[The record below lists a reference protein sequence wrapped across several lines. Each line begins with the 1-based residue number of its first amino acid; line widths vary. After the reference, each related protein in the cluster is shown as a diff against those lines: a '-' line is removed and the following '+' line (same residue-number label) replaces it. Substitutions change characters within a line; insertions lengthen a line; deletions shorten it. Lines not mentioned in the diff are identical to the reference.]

1 MRPISTIWP
10 LSESPETKAT
20 RPQRPPLAREFIR
33 FLLELSVGV
42 HRHAIYPPGHP
53 SLEPAADAVSGVLDD
68 LMAERS
74 VLRIGVAREELLAEG
89 GASDPR
95 QPVLADLA
103 RRLHHLQI
111 AGISFTAGVRPSEV
125 AELLAT
131 LGRAQE
137 VDEVP
142 LGLLEPEDLPRWAHV
157 RIHPLGVDRLVLGE
171 SAGWDGARA
180 VDLWMGLAGTI
191 LGSDAADQEAARDP
205 GRLAEELDRRAHE
218 PGLQDRVTDQ
228 LSQLVAELRATS
240 GAEAEEIRQRVSA
253 LLSVL
258 EPEIL
263 DRIVQMGGDP
273 EARRRFLHD
282 VNHALPVDAVFRI
295 LESAARTTEQSISH
309 ALSRLL
315 SKLSVHS
322 AGDAD
327 APRTAGWNPGGAGLR
342 EIVDRLLDDWVL
354 EDPNPDR
361 YTAVLD
367 AMARAVPAARAPEA
381 GEADRART
389 LAGPLRVVHTAIE
402 VDAYGAT
409 VRRALLDLVDRGGVG
424 PVVELLGEDAD
435 DVPAARTMLDFLTEP
450 AQLRRILSRT
460 PVEEEALDAL
470 VGWVGENAIDPLMEV
485 LVESESRSLRRKVF
499 DMLARLGPRAGER
512 AVERLED
519 RRWFVQ
525 RNMLALLH
533 HLEGLPKGFD
543 PLWFTSHGDHR
554 VRREALP
561 LALRDPSSRDHALSL
576 ALSDRDERL
585 VRMALMELHD
595 EVPGAL
601 IPTVVHR
608 AMHEGRSDEIR
619 ALAVRV
625 VRDSDSLLVRDALV
639 AMAAP
644 SRSIF
649 GRPRL
654 APVGAA
660 TLAAVETLSRR
671 WSRDAQAK
679 PVLERARRSPDP
691 ELVRAAGGLA

>member
-1 MRPISTIWP
+1 M
-10 LSESPETKAT
+10 SESPETKAT

-111 AGISFTAGVRPSEV
+111 AGVSFTAGVRPSEV
-125 AELLAT
+125 AEFLQT

-142 LGLLEPEDLPRWAHV
+142 LGLLEPEDLPRWPHI

-171 SAGWDGARA
+171 TAGWDGARA

-191 LGSDAADQEAARDP
+191 LGSDAADQDAARDP
-205 GRLAEELDRRAHE
+205 ARLAAELDRRSDE

-240 GAEAEEIRQRVSA
+240 GAEAEEIRARVSQ
-253 LLSVL
+253 LLAAL

-263 DRIVQMGGDP
+263 DRIVAMGGDS

-322 AGDAD
+322 APDGDA
-327 APRTAGWNPGGAGLR
+327 PKVPGWNPGGAGLR
-342 EIVDRLLDDWVL
+342 EIVDRLLDNWVL

-367 AMARAVPAARAPEA
+367 AMARAVPSLREEA
-381 GEADRART
+381 GASDEGEE
-389 LAGPLRVVHTAIE
+389 LAGPLRIVHTALE
-402 VDAYGAT
+402 VDAFGAT
-409 VRRALLDLVDRGGVG
+409 VQRALLDLIDRGEVG
-424 PVVELLGEDAD
+424 PVVELLGEDAAE
-435 DVPAARTMLDFLTEP
+435 VPAARTMLEFLTEP
-450 AQLRRILSRT
+450 AQLGRILSRN

-470 VGWVGENAIDPLMEV
+470 VGWVGEGAIDPLMDV

-499 DMLARLGPRAGER
+499 DMLARLGPRAGQR

-519 RRWFVQ
+519 PRWFVQ

-533 HLEGLPKGFD
+533 HLDGLPMGFD

-554 VRREALP
+554 VRREAFP
-561 LALRDPSSRDHALSL
+561 LALRDHASRDHALSL

-595 EVPGAL
+595 NVPGAL
-601 IPTVVHR
+601 IPTVVNR

-625 VRDSDSLLVRDALV
+625 LRDSDSLLVRDALLV
-639 AMAAP
+639 TAAP

-654 APVGAA
+654 APVSAA
-660 TLAAVETLSRR
+660 VLAAVETLSRR
-671 WSRDAQAK
+671 WSRDDAVK
-679 PVLERARRSPDP
+679 PVLERARRSRDP
-691 ELVRAAGGLA
+691 ELVRAAGGMP

>member
-1 MRPISTIWP
+1 M
-10 LSESPETKAT
+10 SESPETKAT

-53 SLEPAADAVSGVLDD
+53 SLEPAADAVSHVLDE

-74 VLRIGVAREELLAEG
+74 VLRIGVARDELLAEG

-103 RRLHHLQI
+103 RRLHQLQI

-125 AELLAT
+125 AELLHT

-142 LGLLEPEDLPRWAHV
+142 LGLLEPEDLPRWPHV

-171 SAGWDGARA
+171 NAGWDGARA

-205 GRLAEELDRRAHE
+205 ARLAAELDRRADE
-218 PGLQDRVTDQ
+218 QGLQDRVTDQ

-240 GAEAEEIRQRVSA
+240 GVEAEEIRDRVNR
-253 LLSVL
+253 LLAAL

-263 DRIVQMGGDP
+263 DRIVQMGGDA

-295 LESAARTTEQSISH
+295 LESAARTSEQTISH

-322 AGDAD
+322 ATEAA
-327 APRTAGWNPGGAGLR
+327 APEVPGWNPGGAGLR

-354 EDPNPDR
+354 DDPNPDR
-361 YTAVLD
+361 YTALLD
-367 AMARAVPAARAPEA
+367 AMARAVPAARPV
-381 GEADRART
+381 GEPDERDE
-389 LAGPLRVVHTAIE
+389 LAGALRVVHTAIE
-402 VDAYGAT
+402 VDAFGGT
-409 VRRALLDLVDRGGVG
+409 VRRALLDLVDRAEVG
-424 PVVELLGEDAD
+424 AVIELLSEDAA
-435 DVPAARTMLDFLTEP
+435 DVPAARAMLDYLTEP
-450 AQLRRILSRT
+450 AQLRRILART
-460 PVEEEALDAL
+460 PVEEAALDAM
-470 VGWVGENAIDPLMEV
+470 VGRVGESAIDPLMEV

-499 DMLARLGPRAGER
+499 DMLARLGPRAGQR

-519 RRWFVQ
+519 PRWFVQ

-533 HLEGLPKGFD
+533 HLEGLPPGFD

-554 VRREALP
+554 VRREAFP
-561 LALRDPSSRDHALSL
+561 LALRDASSRDHALSL

-585 VRMALMELHD
+585 VRMALMELHNH
-595 EVPGAL
+595 VPVPL
-601 IPTVVHR
+601 IPTVVNR

-625 VRDSDSLLVRDALV
+625 LRDSDSVLVRDALL

-644 SRSIF
+644 SRSLF

-660 TLAAVETLSRR
+660 VLAAVETLSRR
-671 WSRDAQAK
+671 WSRDERVK
-679 PVLERARRSPDP
+679 PVLERARRSRDP
-691 ELVRAAGGLA
+691 ELVRAAGGLP